1 MQESLQTRPGRV
13 RRDTGA
19 LSTSASQAELAP
31 TWKQEVN
38 QRLAAHLSRKN
49 GTTTLPDRT
58 GVAKRLSSNLAAAA
72 AARVAAR
79 YAKAPSYSEML
90 AGEARAA
97 VRAAE
102 AASRAALE
110 AQAAAEFV
118 LAGLEAGAE
127 EQSWEPEKGERS
139 LENVDQAWEPKAELP
154 EPLRP
159 VPIKASTKP
168 SSERMKQESYGIR
181 WEADLPVRETVPA
194 LVHATHGPGAF
205 ENPEKDW
212 WQRSIRSRD
221 AEDGIWG
228 TGAVE
233 VVEPAQPLH
242 ANLIQFPRELVAT
255 RKVRPRLIDGPNA
268 SAGDAVGQLSI
279 FEVVPG
285 SISTEPLAP
294 EMAVETAWPVVD
306 WSSIQ
311 LDEHPSVDWDLG
323 SDPAPADVVLHPAS
337 ISLRIM
343 ATVVDCSLITGVLVA
358 GAIWVLE
365 RMQQM
370 PALKGMEIGAAVA
383 WAGIFVAYQ
392 VLFFALGEATPGM
405 KWAHISVRTLGD
417 ARPTRGQ
424 RCGRLV
430 ALVLS
435 LLPVGLGVAWA
446 IFDEDHLTWHDRLS
460 ETYLRKAY

>member
-1 MQESLQTRPGRV
+1 V
-13 RRDTGA
+13 RRDIGA

-31 TWKQEVN
+31 TWKEEVN
-38 QRLAAHLSRKN
+38 KRLAAHMSRKN
-49 GTTTLPDRT
+49 GTISVSKRT
-58 GVAKRLSSNLAAAA
+58 GDATRLSNNLAAEA

-118 LAGLEAGAE
+118 LAGLEAGPE
-127 EQSWEPEKGERS
+127 EQSWEPGQPS
-139 LENVDQAWEPKAELP
+139 LEIVDQADAPRLEVAEPEIPIAIETSPSLSG
-154 EPLRP
+154 EPISNGP
-159 VPIKASTKP
+159 YG
-168 SSERMKQESYGIR
+168 QEAYGIR
-181 WEADLPVRETVPA
+181 WEADLPMRETLPA
-194 LVHATHGPGAF
+194 LVHATHGPAAPVSPG
-205 ENPEKDW
+205 KDW

-228 TGAVE
+228 FGSLE

-242 ANLIQFPRELVAT
+242 ANLIQFPRELVAA
-255 RKVRPRLIDGPNA
+255 RKVRPRLVDGPLA
-268 SAGDAVGQLSI
+268 SARGGVGQLSI
-279 FEVVPG
+279 FEVDPG
-285 SISTEPLAP
+285 SISTEPQAP
-294 EMAVETAWPVVD
+294 ELAAETAWPAVD

-311 LDEHPSVDWDLG
+311 LDEHPSLDWDLG
-323 SDPAPADVVLHPAS
+323 SDPAPAEFVLHPAS
-337 ISLRIM
+337 IGLRMM
-343 ATVVDCSLITGVLVA
+343 AAVVDCSLVSGVLVA
-358 GAIWVLE
+358 GTLLVLE
-365 RMQQM
+365 KMQNM
-370 PALKGMEIGAAVA
+370 PALKGMEMGAAVT

-392 VLFFALGEATPGM
+392 VLFFALGGATPGM

-417 ARPTRGQ
+417 AQPTRGQ

-446 IFDEDHLTWHDRLS
+446 IFDDDHLTWHDRLS
-460 ETYLRKAY
+460 ETYLCKGH